1 MGICQLAT
9 VFQCWRILDFDSHF
23 PGTSWGAF
31 VSIWTLKSAGIPG
44 CHAVLPLISK
54 LNVLWSKT
62 HPYSIK
68 RRQKSFTFA
77 WSFHGFLVC
86 FLIFFFS
93 LARYL
98 CLLVEVPSKHKTFVY
113 GATQPR
119 NKCSYMKLG
128 KSSKESRFSCW
139 RVERNQISGNHKS
152 PGSFHPGLKWSFLTP
167 VNLCSICFQD
177 SSEFHQTLLCPL
189 FSGTAFTARHPHPI
203 PHAHTHTT
211 PTHPHT

>member
-86 FLIFFFS
+86 FLIFFS
-93 LARYL
+93 LWPDTS
-98 CLLVEVPSKHKTFVY
+98 VFWWK
-113 GATQPR
+113 
-119 NKCSYMKLG
+119 
-128 KSSKESRFSCW
+128 
-139 RVERNQISGNHKS
+139 
-152 PGSFHPGLKWSFLTP
+152 FHPSIKLLFMGQHSPEINAVTWSW
-167 VNLCSICFQD
+167 VNLPKRADSHAGGLREIRSLGITKVQEVSILASNEVF
-177 SSEFHQTLLCPL
+177 
-189 FSGTAFTARHPHPI
+189 
-203 PHAHTHTT
+203 
-211 PTHPHT
+211 

>member
-1 MGICQLAT
+1 MEQNPSLFYQEEAKIIHICLK
-9 VFQCWRILDFDSHF
+9 F
-23 PGTSWGAF
+23 SW
-31 VSIWTLKSAGIPG
+31 VSCLFSD
-44 CHAVLPLISK
+44 
-54 LNVLWSKT
+54 
-62 HPYSIK
+62 
-68 RRQKSFTFA
+68 
-77 WSFHGFLVC
+77 
-86 FLIFFFS
+86 FFFS

-211 PTHPHT
+211 PTHVVCLSLAVFSLGGCMGRFLSGVSARKR